1 MHLWRLAGACLTYI
15 IPYQGELR
23 EVLLEAL
30 GQIGGGAIISLFVGP
45 GVARDHDL
53 IRHTRARGRN
63 LQAENRVG
71 IERRLIQF
79 NTNGSAYHRA
89 GVVNVNAMTNAVR
102 ATRPAGVDQ
111 VTAHIMLLNALAQQ
125 IRILART

>member
-23 EVLLEAL
+23 EVPLEAL

-45 GVARDHDL
+45 GIARDHDL

-63 LQAENRVG
+63 LQAENRVDV
-71 IERRLIQF
+71 ERSLVQF
-79 NTNGSAYHRA
+79 ATNGRA
-89 GVVNVNAMTNAVR
+89 HHCARVIDVNAMTNTVR
-102 ATRPAGVDQ
+102 ATCPTGVDQ
-111 VTAHIMLLNALAQQ
+111 VAAHVMLLDALAQ
-125 IRILART
+125 